1 MKYEQKILEADRR
14 LAIRFS
20 QEHKEV
26 LAVLD
31 AAGADALARELAL
44 QAAIIG
50 DDVHATVQFGRDF
63 VMLERGVAAE
73 IAKALIRGKL
83 RLEELEQ
90 AERIARD
97 SAILL
102 RAGAN
107 FGLSNDPRILDAAKN
122 AAAWDSD
129 LRRCMPGGVKSEEAF
144 GTPALIQQP
153 PRTLN

>member
-1 MKYEQKILEADRR
+1 MKYEQKILEAERR
-14 LAIRFS
+14 IAVRFS
-20 QEHKEV
+20 QGDKEV
-26 LAVLD
+26 CATLD

-44 QAAIIG
+44 QAALVG
-50 DDVHATVQFGRDF
+50 AGMPTVQFGRDF
-63 VMLERGVAAE
+63 VTLEKRVALDVVV
-73 IAKALIRGKL
+73 ALIKGKL

-122 AAAWDSD
+122 AAAWDSE

-144 GTPALIQQP
+144 GTPALIRHA
-153 PRTLN
+153 PRTIN